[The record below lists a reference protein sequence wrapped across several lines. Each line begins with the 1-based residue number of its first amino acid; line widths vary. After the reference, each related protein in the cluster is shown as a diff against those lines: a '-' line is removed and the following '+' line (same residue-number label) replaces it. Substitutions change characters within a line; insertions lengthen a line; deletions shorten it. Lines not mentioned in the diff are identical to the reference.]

1 MALAPGL
8 LGSIAAIVGVSA
20 VDNDMFFWVSFVIS
34 LLATI
39 IGWYA
44 IQARQWWWLPL
55 MASMA
60 IVWNPVYP
68 LAISGDLWPI
78 FQYLAAAGFLAAGL
92 RIRVAVHA

>member
-1 MALAPGL
+1 MALAPSL

-20 VDNDMFFWVSFVIS
+20 VDNDMFFWVSFAIS

-44 IQARQWWWLPL
+44 IEARQWWWLPL